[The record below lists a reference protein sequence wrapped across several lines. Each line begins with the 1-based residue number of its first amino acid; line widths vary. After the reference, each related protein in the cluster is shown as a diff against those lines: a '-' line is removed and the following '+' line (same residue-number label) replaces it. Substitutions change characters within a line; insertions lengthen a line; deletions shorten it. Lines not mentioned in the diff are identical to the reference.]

1 MTKGGTFIVF
11 SPTSLT
17 FCECKKAKKLFTDAN
32 DALERELNQ
41 LLQYPSV
48 TPLSEKTA
56 STLYEKMMAFNAGA
70 ERIGTNMASALEVLA
85 KIAETSV
92 PKELSANLEKM
103 LQLLASATFPIS
115 DDQSGKDIQSNADGE
130 VKENE

>member
-1 MTKGGTFIVF
+1 MHAHNISWEKY
-11 SPTSLT
+11 
-17 FCECKKAKKLFTDAN
+17 KKAKKLFTDAN
-32 DALERELNQ
+32 DALEMELNQ

-48 TPLSEKTA
+48 TLLSEKTA

-70 ERIGTNMASALEVLA
+70 AKIDTSMASALEVFA

-103 LQLLASATFPIS
+103 LQLLASAALPTS
-115 DDQSGKDIQSNADGE
+115 DDQSGKDIQSTADGE

>member
-1 MTKGGTFIVF
+1 
-11 SPTSLT
+11 
-17 FCECKKAKKLFTDAN
+17 
-32 DALERELNQ
+32 
-41 LLQYPSV
+41 
-48 TPLSEKTA
+48 
-56 STLYEKMMAFNAGA
+56 MMAFNAGA

-103 LQLLASATFPIS
+103 LQLLASATFPTS
-115 DDQSGKDIQSNADGE
+115 DYQSGKDIQSNADGE

>member
-1 MTKGGTFIVF
+1 MRAHNISWEKY
-11 SPTSLT
+11 
-17 FCECKKAKKLFTDAN
+17 KKAKKLFTDAN
-32 DALERELNQ
+32 DALEMELNQ

-70 ERIGTNMASALEVLA
+70 EKIGTSMASALEVFA

-103 LQLLASATFPIS
+103 LQLLASAALPTS
-115 DDQSGKDIQSNADGE
+115 DDQSGKDIQSTADGE